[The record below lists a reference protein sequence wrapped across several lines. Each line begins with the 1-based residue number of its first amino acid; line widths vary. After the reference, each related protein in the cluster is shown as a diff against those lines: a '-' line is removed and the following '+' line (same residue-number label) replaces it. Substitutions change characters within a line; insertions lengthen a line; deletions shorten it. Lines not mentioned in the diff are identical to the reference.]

1 MSSEAVKDQFMV
13 TEIEIVY
20 KNPIQLEDR
29 KKIQRPEEA
38 YQLFRDSWDENKIDL
53 VEQFK
58 IMLLDQ
64 SCNCLGISLISTGGI
79 AYCHADPRLIFATA
93 IKGRAT
99 QIILAHNHP
108 SGNLT
113 PSEEDKR
120 LTNKLVE
127 GGKFLDIKVADH
139 LIVTRNGYFS
149 INSEFGM

>member
-1 MSSEAVKDQFMV
+1 MSSETIKDQFMV

-20 KNPIQLEDR
+20 KNPILLEDR

-38 YQLFRDSWDENKIDL
+38 YQFFRNSWDENKIDL

-79 AYCHADPRLIFATA
+79 SSCMADPRIIFATA
-93 IKGRAT
+93 IKGRAS

-108 SGNLT
+108 SGNLK

-120 LTNKLVE
+120 LTTKLVE
-127 GGKFLDIKVADH
+127 GGRLLDIKVADH
-139 LIVTRNGYFS
+139 LIVTRNGYCS
-149 INSEFGM
+149 LSSEFGM

>member
-1 MSSEAVKDQFMV
+1 MSSETVKDQFIV

-20 KNPIQLEDR
+20 KNPIQMEDR
-29 KKIQRPEEA
+29 KKVQKPEEA
-38 YQLFRDSWDENKIDL
+38 FQLFRDSWDENKIDL

-64 SCNCLGISLISTGGI
+64 SCTCLGISLISTGGI
-79 AYCHADPRLIFATA
+79 AYCHADPRLIFAAA
-93 IKGRAT
+93 IKGKAS

-120 LTNKLVE
+120 LTNRLVE
-127 GGKFLDIKVADH
+127 GGRILDIKVADH
-139 LIVTRNGYFS
+139 LILSRNGYCS
-149 INSEFGM
+149 ISSEFGM

>member
-1 MSSEAVKDQFMV
+1 MSSEIIKDQFMV

-53 VEQFK
+53 VEQFR

-120 LTNKLVE
+120 LTTKLVE